1 MTPLKRRKFM
11 KYATASGLGIAL
23 SNTATLGL
31 STRYNANVS
40 IGIIGIDTSHSG
52 AFTKYINGQDNGFEV
67 VAAYTTVSKD
77 IPASYNRVDKFT
89 EELKNMGINIVES
102 IEQLLEKVDCILL
115 ETNDGRLHLKQAE
128 EVFRTGKPV
137 FIDKPVAAS
146 LKDAVSIYKAAKK
159 HNVVTFST
167 SGTRFMTQAQK
178 VRNGLIGKVLGAD
191 TFSPVK
197 YIPSHSDL
205 YWYGMHGVEHLFTVM
220 RTGCI
225 RVRRTKTDTCDTV
238 VGEWDNGRIGT
249 FRGIV
254 DGSGGHG
261 GHGGQA
267 FGTDEIAY
275 LGRWEGYEP
284 LVDAILQYFRTN
296 EVPVEPAETLEIYA
310 FMEAARI
317 SSERNGEWVTL
328 DSVLKEAGH

>member
-31 STRYNANVS
+31 STRYIANVS
-40 IGIIGIDTSHSG
+40 IGIIGIDTSHSV

-89 EELKNMGINIVES
+89 QELKENGISIVDS
-102 IEQLLEKVDCILL
+102 IEQLLEVVDCILL

-220 RTGCI
+220 QTGCI

-310 FMEAARI
+310 FMEAARV
-317 SSERNGEWVTL
+317 SSERNGAWVTL
-328 DSVLKEAGH
+328 DSVLTEAGP